1 MKSYIKDI
9 KRRDVEGLL
18 GYKIN
23 QIYKVPDYQRPFS
36 WNKSTAEVF
45 ISDLFDKF
53 NNKEELFAGTLIFV
67 ENEHI
72 LEIVDGQ
79 QRFMN
84 LTIIFAVVRD
94 FFVELGERDLV
105 DDINKY
111 IYMKKPLKEEIEF
124 KLISEESNRDFFIK
138 FIQNPTIKLNSQSR
152 ILNDFDFEMFSQN
165 KKHYLGLRKE
175 HRSIF
180 DAYKTY
186 NQFLFKVMSGLERND
201 KITFLKEFLSK
212 AIFKIN
218 FAEIIVSDDSMAD
231 EIFESINSKREEL
244 NKADLIKNKILG
256 SIRKNLNNEALVEAK
271 HNWSEITELAEA
283 ANLDTKTFI
292 RYYWLSEYG
301 MVTDRTLFNTIKNEF
316 EKNYFEKN
324 SISYSDIQV
333 ANNYSEFLKL
343 LENCAAD
350 LDNMRNASLDK
361 IQSDY
366 NVDRTEGMELIR
378 SFNIL
383 NSIKATIWQV
393 LFFSI
398 LRNKRELKYKGNV
411 RKFLDMFT
419 KYTFLYFTVLNRP
432 GNWYTNRMIKYSKS
446 IDEYCDKS
454 LLENKNYNKEIADE
468 WKKLFVDFSSEFEKP
483 TEEEF
488 AREFTE
494 KIIYKDRPQ
503 ARQTLRYVLGT
514 IEKELGGNFNPE
526 NIEVEHIV
534 PVDSNPHWKL
544 SKKITRPFVNNIGNL
559 LILTKKNNQRAS
571 NFDFSTKME
580 VYSSSTLKLV
590 NTGSDLSFYDN
601 NISKKWS
608 FNTEDPKLLE
618 SQINKRGSE
627 LISFAYKIWVEDV
640 YCYMNS

>member
-1 MKSYIKDI
+1 
-9 KRRDVEGLL
+9 
-18 GYKIN
+18 
-23 QIYKVPDYQRPFS
+23 
-36 WNKSTAEVF
+36 
-45 ISDLFDKF
+45 
-53 NNKEELFAGTLIFV
+53 
-67 ENEHI
+67 
-72 LEIVDGQ
+72 
-79 QRFMN
+79 
-84 LTIIFAVVRD
+84 
-94 FFVELGERDLV
+94 
-105 DDINKY
+105 
-111 IYMKKPLKEEIEF
+111 
-124 KLISEESNRDFFIK
+124 
-138 FIQNPTIKLNSQSR
+138 
-152 ILNDFDFEMFSQN
+152 
-165 KKHYLGLRKE
+165 
-175 HRSIF
+175 
-180 DAYKTY
+180 
-186 NQFLFKVMSGLERND
+186 
-201 KITFLKEFLSK
+201 
-212 AIFKIN
+212 
-218 FAEIIVSDDSMAD
+218 
-231 EIFESINSKREEL
+231 
-244 NKADLIKNKILG
+244 
-256 SIRKNLNNEALVEAK
+256 
-271 HNWSEITELAEA
+271 
-283 ANLDTKTFI
+283 
-292 RYYWLSEYG
+292 
-301 MVTDRTLFNTIKNEF
+301 
-316 EKNYFEKN
+316 
-324 SISYSDIQV
+324 
-333 ANNYSEFLKL
+333 
-343 LENCAAD
+343 
-350 LDNMRNASLDK
+350 MRNASLDK